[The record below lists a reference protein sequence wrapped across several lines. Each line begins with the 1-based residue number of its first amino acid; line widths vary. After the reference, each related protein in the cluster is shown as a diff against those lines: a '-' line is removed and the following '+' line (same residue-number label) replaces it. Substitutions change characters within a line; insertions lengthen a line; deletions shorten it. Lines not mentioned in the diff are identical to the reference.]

1 MRPLSRSIRC
11 QRTVHVQ
18 VAVTVTGDWY
28 FLRRRHCRPDRRW
41 SGPTRRAAASH
52 RSSGPI
58 FEGWSRHRKQLKRI
72 RACPA
77 SSVTATRN
85 ELHWFPS
92 IVSGTPPSPSLL
104 TLATAPAAAAVTVA
118 VMTPTA
124 TATFDLCIHNIITY
138 MTAVTCLRLSMSTNQ
153 VIASSYSSCFKT
165 VAVEAAVGL
174 PVHSHMMMMT
184 MMMMIKS
191 YVSRRRY
198 VTQKHQ
204 VKYSPRFHG
213 FHVLLNVI
221 HKSYMYVCH
230 WTRPTL
236 LRWPLNVA

>member
-124 TATFDLCIHNIITY
+124 TVTFDLCIHNIITY

-174 PVHSHMMMMT
+174 PIAQSYDDDDDAAADDDKKLRLET
-184 MMMMIKS
+184 AICYTKTSSKILTSLSRISRFIKC
-191 YVSRRRY
+191 Y
-198 VTQKHQ
+198 TQIL
-204 VKYSPRFHG
+204 
-213 FHVLLNVI
+213 HVCLSLD
-221 HKSYMYVCH
+221 
-230 WTRPTL
+230 
-236 LRWPLNVA
+236 